1 MKEDAGFL
9 CGLRSLQ
16 HIVVAEDH
24 LVNLQLLKKHLDYP
38 ELLDKCTFHTN
49 GQDAID
55 RVSAILNGKQ
65 SSHAQPIS
73 LVILDFQM
81 PLKTGIQVMKEV
93 REMYKNVKGEL
104 RPPVFIF

>member
-1 MKEDAGFL
+1 M
-9 CGLRSLQ
+9 
-16 HIVVAEDH
+16 VAEDH
-24 LVNLQLLKKHLDYP
+24 LVNLQILKKQLDYP
-38 ELLDKCTFHTN
+38 ELLDKCSFHTN

-55 RVSAILNGKQ
+55 RISAILNDDK

-93 REMYKNVKGEL
+93 REMYKSVRGEKL
-104 RPPVFIF
+104 KPPVFIF